1 MTLRCLLNPWRF
13 RCDVL
18 KRFLKFIP
26 LVARITLAPFGFIL
40 VFILALM
47 NVDISDYAWIT
58 YGTSHFHHILSVCTD
73 TFVSLLFLVLVYR
86 CVLTMTKTYSKKEM
100 VTGVVYLGVFQVI
113 FLIFSLSDL
122 VITLKNVVEHML
134 QYTGHWII
142 SDEQALEII
151 EKQRNERD
159 LWISLIYI
167 IANTSLSML
176 ITVRSRFLLFP
187 ALRKH

>member
-1 MTLRCLLNPWRF
+1 MLWG
-13 RCDVL
+13 CDVL
-18 KRFLKFIP
+18 KRSLKFIP

-100 VTGVVYLGVFQVI
+100 VTGVVYLGVF
-113 FLIFSLSDL
+113 
-122 VITLKNVVEHML
+122 
-134 QYTGHWII
+134 
-142 SDEQALEII
+142 
-151 EKQRNERD
+151 
-159 LWISLIYI
+159 
-167 IANTSLSML
+167 
-176 ITVRSRFLLFP
+176 
-187 ALRKH
+187 

>member
-1 MTLRCLLNPWRF
+1 MVSLMWWG
-13 RCDVL
+13 CDVL

-40 VFILALM
+40 VFILSLM

-142 SDEQALEII
+142 SDEQVPEVM
-151 EKQRNERD
+151 ERQRNERD
-159 LWISLIYI
+159 LWISVIYL

-176 ITVRSRFLLFP
+176 ITVRSRFLLCP

>member
-1 MTLRCLLNPWRF
+1 MVSLMLWG
-13 RCDVL
+13 CDVL
-18 KRFLKFIP
+18 KRSLKFIP

-142 SDEQALEII
+142 SDEQVPEVM
-151 EKQRNERD
+151 ERQRNERD
-159 LWISLIYI
+159 LWISVIYL

-176 ITVRSRFLLFP
+176 ITVRSRFLLCP